1 LTLHPQLKGPP
12 AKEHHAKSTIPS
24 FGLSLCK
31 RNNGHF
37 EYALMKRTDDGIW
50 QGIAGDGEDAETP
63 FEAALR
69 ETYEEAGLAP
79 ASEYIRL
86 DSIASVPAAG
96 FRDSPIWGEDVYVIP
111 QHSFGV
117 AAHDVQIT
125 ISHEHTEYKWFTY
138 EEACSLIKYDGSRTA
153 LWELDQRLKGN
164 GPRG

>member
-37 EYALMKRTDDGIW
+37 EYALMKRADDGIW

-86 DSIASVPAAG
+86 DSIASVPVAG